1 MNDFHHITVLKQEL
15 VDMVLGRP
23 DGIYVDMTLG
33 GGGHSEELLRRSD
46 ALHVIGIDQ
55 DDTAL
60 AAASQRLSIY
70 GDRFTAVKGNFRDI
84 KAIIGG
90 QAVSG
95 IMADLG
101 VSSPQLDDKER
112 GFSFMK
118 EAYLDM
124 RMDRSAPKTAYDVV
138 NTYTEK
144 ELTDILFTYG
154 EERYSKRIVSAIL
167 RHRAQAPIETTT
179 QLADIIVSAIPGG
192 GKWQGIHP
200 ATRTFQAIRI
210 EVNDELGSLKQ
221 AVYDGFEL
229 LESGGKMAFISF
241 HSLEER
247 IVKQAFTDFST
258 GCTCPKEFPVCVCGR
273 VPRGSKVT
281 KKPICPGNAEQTE
294 NPRARSA
301 KLRGIVKN

>member
-1 MNDFHHITVLKQEL
+1 MRDFHHITVLKQEL

-33 GGGHSEELLRRSD
+33 GGGHSEELLGRSD

-55 DDTAL
+55 DDRAL
-60 AAASQRLSIY
+60 AAASERLAIY

-101 VSSPQLDDKER
+101 VSSPQLDEKER

-118 EAYLDM
+118 EAKLDM

-144 ELTDILFTYG
+144 ELVDILFTYG
-154 EERYSKRIVSAIL
+154 EERYAKRIVSAIL
-167 RHRAQAPIETTT
+167 RHRAQAPVETTT
-179 QLADIIVSAIPGG
+179 QLADIVVSAIPGS

-210 EVNDELGSLKQ
+210 EVNDELGALKQ

-273 VPRGSKVT
+273 KPRGSKVT
-281 KKPICPGNAEQTE
+281 KKPVCPGDYEQTE

-301 KLRGIVKN
+301 KLRGIIKN